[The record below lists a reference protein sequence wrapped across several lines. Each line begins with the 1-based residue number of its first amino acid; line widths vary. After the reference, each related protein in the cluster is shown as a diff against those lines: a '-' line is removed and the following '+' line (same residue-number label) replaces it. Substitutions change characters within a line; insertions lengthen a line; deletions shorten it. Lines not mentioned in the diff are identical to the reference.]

1 MVVKAEELAK
11 KQREIGVAE
20 FFARNRHLLGFD
32 NKSKALLTTIKE
44 AVDNAL
50 DACEEASILPEIQ
63 VQIID
68 LGKDRYRILIED
80 NGPGIVQKQIPKI
93 FAKLLY
99 GSKFHSMKQSRG
111 QQGIGISAAVM
122 YGQMT
127 TGKPAKIV
135 SRISENH
142 PAHLFELHI
151 NTQKNK
157 EEIVRTEELSE
168 WYKDH
173 GTTIEIELEAS
184 YKLGRQSVDEY
195 LKQTSITNPHATII
209 YTNPKAEQL
218 LFPRVTEKLPKEPK
232 ETKPHPYGV
241 EIGTMIKMLKYSD
254 AKTLQSFLSK
264 EFTRVGTGTSK
275 TICENAA
282 LLPKTKPGKMSR
294 EQVDQLMQGIKHT
307 KLMNPPTDCVS
318 PINEEL
324 FEKGVRRV
332 VNAEFYTSTTR
343 HPSVYRGNPFVV
355 EAAIAYGGSQPK
367 DKSAVLL
374 RFANRVPLQYQ
385 QSAGAIAKAVTD
397 TSWRNYGLSQSQN
410 SLPVGPLTIAVHVAS
425 VWVPFTSESKEAIAN
440 YDEITKEIKLAVQE
454 CGRKL
459 GQYVHKKKR
468 VGLELK
474 KRSYIEKYIPHVA
487 DALKD
492 LLELTPDQV
501 NNVKLM
507 LESTLE
513 NTRGKIVEVKFDKS
527 KNEEFDETFAKIGKE
542 DVSKKEESEIVKDE
556 KKSLQERQTVL
567 GEGKGLE

>member
-32 NKSKALLTTIKE
+32 NKSKALLTTVKE

-68 LGKDRYRILIED
+68 LGKDRYRIFIED

-135 SRISENH
+135 SRISKNH

-264 EFTRVGTGTSK
+264 EFTRVGAGTSK

-282 LLPKTKPGKMSR
+282 LLPKTKPSKMSR

-324 FEKGVRRV
+324 FERGVRRV
-332 VNAEFYTSTTR
+332 VNAEFYASTTR

-355 EAAIAYGGSQPK
+355 EAAIAYGGNQPK

-397 TSWRNYGLSQSQN
+397 TAWRNYGLSQSQN

-513 NTRGKIVEVKFDKS
+513 DTRGKIDEVKFDKS

-542 DVSKKEESEIVKDE
+542 EVSKKEELEIVKDE

-567 GEGKGLE
+567 GEGKRLE

>member
-1 MVVKAEELAK
+1 MGELNSTLADYGASKAVKKQPKAHELAK
-11 KQREIGVAE
+11 KQRDIGVAE

-32 NKSKALLTTIKE
+32 NKSKALLTTVKE

-50 DACEEASILPEIQ
+50 DACEESQILPEIQ

-68 LGKDRYRILIED
+68 MKNDRFRIVIED

-127 TGKPAKIV
+127 TGKPARII
-135 SRISENH
+135 SRISKDD
-142 PAHLFELHI
+142 PAHLYELHI

-157 EEIVRTEELSE
+157 EEIVRSE
-168 WYKDH
+168 TLDEWHKDH
-173 GTTIEIELEAS
+173 GTLIEIELEAS

-218 LFPRVTEKLPKEPK
+218 LFPRVTEKAPKEPK

-241 EIGTMIKMLKYSD
+241 ELGTLIKMLRYTE

-264 EFTRVGTGTSK
+264 EFTRVGSGTAK

-282 LLPKTKPGKMSR
+282 LLPSTKPSRMSR
-294 EQVDQLMQGIKHT
+294 EQSDSLMQGIKRT

-318 PINEEL
+318 PITSDL
-324 FEKGVRRV
+324 FERGIRRV
-332 VNAEFYTSTTR
+332 VNAEFYTAATR
-343 HPSVYRGNPFVV
+343 SPAVYRGNPFVV
-355 EAAIAYGGSQPK
+355 EAAIAYGGEQPK

-385 QSAGAIAKAVTD
+385 QSAGAISKAVTD
-397 TSWRNYGLSQSQN
+397 TAWRNYGLSQSN
-410 SLPVGPLTIAVHVAS
+410 GSLPA
-425 VWVPFTSESKEAIAN
+425 
-440 YDEITKEIKLAVQE
+440 
-454 CGRKL
+454 
-459 GQYVHKKKR
+459 
-468 VGLELK
+468 
-474 KRSYIEKYIPHVA
+474 
-487 DALKD
+487 
-492 LLELTPDQV
+492 
-501 NNVKLM
+501 
-507 LESTLE
+507 
-513 NTRGKIVEVKFDKS
+513 
-527 KNEEFDETFAKIGKE
+527 
-542 DVSKKEESEIVKDE
+542 
-556 KKSLQERQTVL
+556 
-567 GEGKGLE
+567 

>member
-1 MVVKAEELAK
+1 MMEVKAHELAK
-11 KQREIGVAE
+11 KQRDIGVAE
-20 FFARNRHLLGFD
+20 FFSRNRHLLGFD

-68 LGKDRYRILIED
+68 LTNDRFRIIIED

-99 GSKFHSMKQSRG
+99 GSKFHSLKQSRG

-135 SRISENH
+135 SRISKDY
-142 PAHLFELHI
+142 PAHLYELHI

-157 EEIVRTEELSE
+157 EEIVRNETLTE

-218 LFPRVTEKLPKEPK
+218 LFPRVIDKMPVEPK

-241 EIGTMIKMLKYSD
+241 ELGTLIKMMRD
-254 AKTLQSFLSK
+254 TDTKTLQSFLTK
-264 EFTRVGTGTSK
+264 EFTRVGSGTAK
-275 TICENAA
+275 KICESSA
-282 LLPKTKPGKMSR
+282 LLPKTKPSRMSR
-294 EQVDQLMQGIKHT
+294 EQADQLMRGIKNT

-318 PINEEL
+318 PIKEEF
-324 FEKGVRRV
+324 FEKGIRRV
-332 VNAEFYTSTTR
+332 VNAEFYAAATR
-343 HPSVYRGNPFVV
+343 SPAVYRGNPFVV

-367 DKSAVLL
+367 DKSAHLL
-374 RFANRVPLQYQ
+374 RFANRVPLLYQ
-385 QSAGAIAKAVTD
+385 QSAGAIAKAVCD
-397 TSWRNYGLSQSQN
+397 TTWRNYGLSQSHN

-425 VWVPFTSESKEAIAN
+425 VWVPFTSESKEAIAHYN
-440 YDEITKEIKLAVQE
+440 DITKEIKLAVQE

-487 DALKD
+487 EALKELLD
-492 LLELTPDQV
+492 LNQDQV
-501 NNVKLM
+501 DKIKIM

-513 NTRGKIVEVKFDKS
+513 ETRGKAEEVKFDLK
-527 KNEEFDETFAKIGKE
+527 KNKEFDEDFAKIGKE
-542 DVSKKEESEIVKDE
+542 
-556 KKSLQERQTVL
+556 RQAKL
-567 GEGKGLE
+567 GEGQELK

>member
-1 MVVKAEELAK
+1 MGESNSTLADYGAKGSTRKQPVAHELAK

-20 FFARNRHLLGFD
+20 FFSRNRHLLGFD

-50 DACEEASILPEIQ
+50 DACEEAHILPEIQ

-68 LGKDRYRILIED
+68 LKNDRYRVVIED

-127 TGKPAKIV
+127 TGKPARII
-135 SRISENH
+135 SRISKND
-142 PAHLFELHI
+142 PAHLYELHI

-157 EEIVRTEELSE
+157 EEIVRREELEE
-168 WYKDH
+168 WHKDH
-173 GTTIEIELEAS
+173 GTLIEIELEAS

-195 LKQTSITNPHATII
+195 LKQTSITNPHTTII

-218 LFPRVTEKLPKEPK
+218 IFPRVTDQPPKEPK

-241 EIGTMIKMLKYSD
+241 ELGTLIKMLRYTE
-254 AKTLQSFLSK
+254 AKTLKLFLTK
-264 EFTRVGTGTSK
+264 EFTRVGSGTAK
-275 TICENAA
+275 KICENAA
-282 LLPKTKPGKMSR
+282 LLPSTKPNKMSR
-294 EQVDQLMQGIKHT
+294 EQSDQLMRGIKRT

-318 PINEEL
+318 PIKEEL
-324 FEKGVRRV
+324 FERGIRRV
-332 VNAEFYTSTTR
+332 VNAEFYTAATR
-343 HPSVYRGNPFVV
+343 SPSVYRGNPFVV
-355 EAAIAYGGSQPK
+355 EAAIAYGGEQPK
-367 DKSAVLL
+367 DKHAVLL

-385 QSAGAIAKAVTD
+385 QSGGAISKAVID
-397 TSWRNYGLSQSQN
+397 TTWRNYGLSQSQN

-440 YDEITKEIKLAVQE
+440 YEDIIKEIKLAVQE

-468 VGLELK
+468 VGLELQ

-492 LLELTPDQV
+492 LL
-501 NNVKLM
+501 KLNKKQEESIITM
-507 LESTLE
+507 LEELLE
-513 NTRGKIVEVKFDKS
+513 EQRGKVEEVKFDKT
-527 KNEEFDETFAKIGKE
+527 KNQEFDKEFASIGRQDET
-542 DVSKKEESEIVKDE
+542 KDNPE
-556 KKSLQERQTVL
+556 N
-567 GEGKGLE
+567 